1 MKRFIFK
8 SLGFFIFSILFVY
21 LCSAFILYSKIFKLN
36 YYPGKEIYTA
46 IDKSKKNNKSKTLL
60 IGDSVGNQIFNNE
73 EEHDQFNSLATNQAI
88 SFAGQYFLLNEYLKT
103 GNEIESLIM
112 LFVPWSFI
120 NNLDQIYT
128 YHYFLKPF
136 YNSDYSMLFSKTV
149 IGQIEKLDYNLISQ
163 FPPIK
168 IIPWAPE
175 FSNISSPD
183 FTFLSPISVEYLN
196 KISQLSKQY
205 NFSVKI
211 IPPPI
216 SFEYK
221 LLIESIDKSEILQTE
236 LSSELLE
243 YFEKINYIDKSN
255 FSDGTHLINPENYY
269 NILKHD

>member
-21 LCSAFILYSKIFKLN
+21 LCSAFILHTKIFKLN

-46 IDKSKKNNKSKTLL
+46 IDKSKKNNNSKTLL
-60 IGDSVGNQIFNNE
+60 IGDSVANQIFNNE
-73 EEHDQFNSLATNQAI
+73 EEYDQFNSLATNQAI
-88 SFAGQYFLLNEYLKT
+88 SIAGQYFLLKEYLKT
-103 GNEIESLIM
+103 GNKIDSLIM
-112 LFVPWSFI
+112 LFVPWSFK

-136 YNSDYSMLFSKTV
+136 YNSDYSTLFSKTV
-149 IGQIEKLDYNLISQ
+149 IGQIKKLDYNLISQ

-175 FSNISSPD
+175 FSNTPSSD

-216 SFEYK
+216 SFENK

-243 YFEKINYIDKSN
+243 YFEKIKYIDKSN
-255 FSDGTHLINPENYY
+255 FSDGTHLINPKNYY
-269 NILKHD
+269 NIIKHD